1 MNLTINPFK
10 NMKTATDTL
19 VSNYEEIANF
29 LDTLVLKGGPDTQ
42 EDAEKFTSMVNN
54 LTRDE
59 ILQLRNELRFA
70 LDENTLMGHGY
81 TKPYG
86 YAGDFMLIEKIYQ
99 NVVNPD
105 PKFRNWDIFFQNQ
118 AGAKAVRNRKN
129 YFIQTCKNLVAEKK
143 NARVLILGSGP
154 ATDVCEFLSGP
165 FGRKDIKFDLVDL
178 DQNAIDYSMQ
188 KNERFHDQVT
198 FTRINALRHNPFK
211 LYDLVWTAGL
221 FDYFKDKHFSY
232 LIRKYYNC
240 LTEDGRMIIGNFST
254 RNPSKNL
261 MENVMDWNLNLRTET
276 DLYRIAADAGV
287 DKELVDVDREPLGIN
302 LFLVVRKNLMPLN

>member
-1 MNLTINPFK
+1 
-10 NMKTATDTL
+10 MKTAIETT
-19 VSNYEEIANF
+19 VCNYEEITSF
-29 LDTLVLKGGPDTQ
+29 LESLVIKGGPANQ
-42 EDAEKFTSMVNN
+42 EDSDRFTNCVNN
-54 LTRDE
+54 LSREE
-59 ILQLRNELRFA
+59 IDQLRRELSFA

-81 TKPYG
+81 VKPYG

-99 NVVNPD
+99 HVVNPD
-105 PKFRNWDIFFQNQ
+105 PRYRNWDIFFQNQ
-118 AGAKAVRNRKN
+118 AGSKAVRNRKN
-129 YFIQTCKNLVAEKK
+129 FFIQTCKNLVSEKK

-165 FGRKDIKFDLVDL
+165 YGRKDITFDLVDL
-178 DQNAIDYSMQ
+178 DQNAIDYSIQ
-188 KNERFHDQVT
+188 KNDRFKDQISFNRV
-198 FTRINALRHNPFK
+198 NALRYNPFK
-211 LYDLVWTAGL
+211 LYDLIWTAGL

-261 MENVMDWNLNLRTET
+261 MENVIDWNLILRTES
-276 DLYRIAADAGV
+276 DLYRIAGEAGV
-287 DKELVDVDREPLGIN
+287 DKELVTVDREPLGIN